1 MSDSGSAARF
11 FKTCPDDDP
20 EDAETRRLFYQ
31 GKATKRDRDEGLEGQ
46 RNNHCTVKP
55 TPLMQYLC
63 RLITPPGGIILDPLT
78 GSGSTGKA
86 AVLEGF
92 QFIGIEMEPEYVA
105 IANARIAA
113 AAARSE
119 KASLEQR
126 VAWLETQVQ
135 AQGAKLRKIE
145 ATQQLSLWESAS

>member
-1 MSDSGSAARF
+1 MR
-11 FKTCPDDDP
+11 
-20 EDAETRRLFYQ
+20 
-31 GKATKRDRDEGLEGQ
+31 
-46 RNNHCTVKP
+46 
-55 TPLMQYLC
+55 YLC
-63 RLITPPGGIILDPLT
+63 RLITPPGGIILDPFT

-126 VAWLETQVQ
+126 LAWLETQVQ

>member
-1 MSDSGSAARF
+1 MR
-11 FKTCPDDDP
+11 
-20 EDAETRRLFYQ
+20 
-31 GKATKRDRDEGLEGQ
+31 
-46 RNNHCTVKP
+46 
-55 TPLMQYLC
+55 YLC
-63 RLITPPGGIILDPLT
+63 RLITPPGGIILDPFT

-126 VAWLETQVQ
+126 LAWLETQVQ

-145 ATQQLSLWESAS
+145 ATQQLSLWEVRG